1 MKSSITDINNTSTF
15 IYKDH
20 PGTSNSGHC
29 WEMVVIRDHL
39 YNLGLDRSQV
49 WMYNLHWGWTLNSV
63 GRRYCNTV
71 AYKTKNY
78 NLNLGKR
85 KIIFRNALANLVWN
99 FCIQNF
105 HLFEVRT
112 FTQIMM
118 VLYWRWR
125 RIIEAVQVISKPLSK
140 DQRVQIKLYSR
151 NSVQINKD
159 TFLLL
164 NFISKTFYSTLSSIL
179 AKWNQITFSSY
190 YVKNKCRKIPSY

>member
-1 MKSSITDINNTSTF
+1 M
-15 IYKDH
+15 
-20 PGTSNSGHC
+20 
-29 WEMVVIRDHL
+29 
-39 YNLGLDRSQV
+39 
-49 WMYNLHWGWTLNSV
+49 NSV

-164 NFISKTFYSTLSSIL
+164 NFIPKRRVTLLYHQSLRNGIKLLSLHTTLKIS
-179 AKWNQITFSSY
+179 A
-190 YVKNKCRKIPSY
+190 VKSHPIKKICFKNLLIRNVLYFEISQHR